1 MNHNVLLFF
10 LTAFFCLSSLFAQ
23 QEVTTVVEKTIV
35 VKDTVVV
42 KDETILQHSPKKAT
56 YFSLVI
62 PGLGQAYNKKY
73 WKIPLVYAIIGVPLV
88 FGLDQQS
95 QFKEFRDALGS
106 RLDDDPTTVDN
117 KYDGVYTDQ
126 NLRSLIDFHR
136 KNRDLFLILSVVG
149 YAINVVDATVDAHL
163 FYFDISDDLSAT
175 FKPSIQVFGPQ
186 QTLVPS
192 FNLSLKFTKKQ
203 PRLINY

>member
-1 MNHNVLLFF
+1 MKRQLLLFF
-10 LTAFFCLSSLFAQ
+10 FIAFVYQSSLFAQ
-23 QEVTTVVEKTIV
+23 RGDTAVVKETVVA
-35 VKDTVVV
+35 KDTVVV
-42 KDETILQHSPKKAT
+42 KDETLLKHSPKKAT
-56 YFSLVI
+56 YFSLVL

-88 FGLDQQS
+88 LGLDQQS

-106 RLDDDPTTVDN
+106 RLDDDPATIDN

-126 NLRSLIDFHR
+126 NMRSLIDFHR

-163 FYFDISDDLSAT
+163 FYFDVSDDLSAT
-175 FKPSIQVFGPQ
+175 FKPSVQVFGPQ